1 MIVIETQC
9 DGTEIWTYRGRR
21 DGNAKGGNMV
31 KRGTSVKLD
40 GIGQQQRG
48 WGHRV
53 ITRAVRHGKKS
64 SQHLRFIPAFGETS
78 GRIQRSTFQRHI
90 DKVKYG

>member
-1 MIVIETQC
+1 
-9 DGTEIWTYRGRR
+9 
-21 DGNAKGGNMV
+21 MV

-53 ITRAVRHGKKS
+53 ITREVRHGKKS
-64 SQHLRFIPAFGETS
+64 SQHLRFIPDFGGNERKNT
-78 GRIQRSTFQRHI
+78 T
-90 DKVKYG
+90 